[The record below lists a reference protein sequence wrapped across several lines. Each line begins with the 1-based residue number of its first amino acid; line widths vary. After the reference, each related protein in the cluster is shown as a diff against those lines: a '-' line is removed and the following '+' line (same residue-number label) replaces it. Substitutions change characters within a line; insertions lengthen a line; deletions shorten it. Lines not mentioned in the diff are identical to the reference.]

1 MAFVRTKDVY
11 GHKYYQLVESY
22 RENGKVRQRVLAH
35 LGESASLEEAVEAT
49 AVEIAKLREMRQA
62 LLDEREGILLEL
74 HQKLPNVMEH
84 HGGVPPVLGQFLTS
98 PEYQTMQG
106 MRGRYFDFQSDYSR
120 PPSVCCASGVRYT
133 GYYGF
138 MGACGRYHRI
148 PKEVETLEARIE
160 RTEERL
166 EKLRA
171 VVTNDGDARGR
182 VHG

>member
-22 RENGKVRQRVLAH
+22 REDGKVRQRVLAH
-35 LGESASLEEAVEAT
+35 LGESASLEEATETT
-49 AVEIAKLREMRQA
+49 AAEIATLREKRQA
-62 LLDEREGILLEL
+62 LLDEREGILKDL

-98 PEYQTMQG
+98 PEYQTMEG

-120 PPSVCCASGVRYT
+120 PPSGYWVSSVRYT

-160 RTEERL
+160 RTEVRL
-166 EKLRA
+166 GKLRA
-171 VVTNDGDARGR
+171 VVTNELR
-182 VHG
+182 